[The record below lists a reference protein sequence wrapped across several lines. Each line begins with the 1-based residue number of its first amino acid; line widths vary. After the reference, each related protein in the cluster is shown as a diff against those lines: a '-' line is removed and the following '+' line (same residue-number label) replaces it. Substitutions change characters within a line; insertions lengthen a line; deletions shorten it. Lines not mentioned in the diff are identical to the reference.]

1 MDKNRGKEIE
11 NFLKKE
17 GFKEIEIAK
26 KSASWY
32 KKASEHTS
40 CAKNTREKRNRTVKP
55 ATK

>member
-32 KKASEHTS
+32 KKASERTS